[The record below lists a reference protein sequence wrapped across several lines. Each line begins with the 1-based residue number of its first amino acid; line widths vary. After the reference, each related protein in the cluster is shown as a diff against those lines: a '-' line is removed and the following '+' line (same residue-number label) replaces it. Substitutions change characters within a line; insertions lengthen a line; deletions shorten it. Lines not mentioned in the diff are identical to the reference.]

1 MLLILFILIGCGKAE
16 LKDKKNEN
24 NSITDIDRLLGEW
37 ESIEDKFIVEIA
49 NTNKKNIYKLKFSGE
64 DSNATD
70 LNADDATLS
79 NPNENLYVFKSDKGF
94 SDDEIIKYANTRGVY
109 PYKVNRIMNWNEVVT
124 EVRKSNAIWGAWRGT
139 GNYKGAYH
147 AIDVIGTYYENTF
160 GEFKGYWVWNPW
172 YKSIDLVEAKSSVVY
187 SVPNGSFIWERSV
200 TNW

>member
-1 MLLILFILIGCGKAE
+1 MKKILMLLILFILIGCGKAE

-79 NPNENLYVFKSDKGF
+79 NPNENLYVFKSDNKDLEYTF
-94 SDDEIIKYANTRGVY
+94 NFEDDENVTFLFNTIEKDITGTSKPIKMKKIIQ
-109 PYKVNRIMNWNEVVT
+109 
-124 EVRKSNAIWGAWRGT
+124 
-139 GNYKGAYH
+139 
-147 AIDVIGTYYENTF
+147 
-160 GEFKGYWVWNPW
+160 
-172 YKSIDLVEAKSSVVY
+172 
-187 SVPNGSFIWERSV
+187 
-200 TNW
+200 